1 MPNPAL
7 NEKVF
12 QREAGGALRDGWAA
26 PDRPIPAAP
35 DTVSPWTPAPPL
47 ATGDGEV
54 MTVRGIASAT
64 GVLLALLLVGA
75 AVGWAQVVVK
85 TVGQGDLEQVTA
97 DVPVLL
103 IPALLVGLGFAIA
116 TIFRPRWARVTS
128 PIYALAEG
136 LVVGIISHLYEAE
149 FTGIVLQAVGL
160 TVAVF
165 LFMLVM
171 FATGRIRVTDKM
183 RVMIIAST
191 GAIFAVYLLS
201 MVARLFGGDV
211 PFIHDSG
218 TFGIVFS
225 LLVVGVAS
233 MNLLLDFDFC
243 QRAVAAGAPKSM
255 EWYAAFGLLVT
266 LVWLYLELLRLLSKL
281 RSR

>member
-1 MPNPAL
+1 MPNPTL

-12 QREAGGALRDGWAA
+12 QREAGGELRDGWAA

-35 DTVSPWTPAPPL
+35 DTVSPWTPAPPKT
-47 ATGDGEV
+47 TGDGEV

-75 AVGWAQVVVK
+75 AVGWAQVTVK
-85 TVGQGDLEQVTA
+85 TIGEGRLQQVTA
-97 DVPVLL
+97 DIPPLL
-103 IPALLVGLGFAIA
+103 LPALLVGLAFAIA
-116 TIFRPRWARVTS
+116 TIFRPRWARVTA
-128 PIYALAEG
+128 PLYALAEG
-136 LVVGIISHLYEAE
+136 LVVGIISHVYEAE
-149 FTGIVLQAVGL
+149 FSGIVLQAVGL

-171 FATGRIRVTDKM
+171 FATGRIQVTDKL
-183 RVMIIAST
+183 RVMIMAST
-191 GAIFAVYLLS
+191 AAIFVVYLLS

-243 QRAVAAGAPKSM
+243 QRAVAARAPKHM

>member
-12 QREAGGALRDGWAA
+12 QREAADLHDGWAA

-35 DTVSPWTPAPPL
+35 DTVSPWTPEPPKAP
-47 ATGDGEV
+47 AGEL

-75 AVGWAQVVVK
+75 GVGWGQVSVT
-85 TVGQGDLEQVTA
+85 TVGEGALREVTA

-103 IPALLVGLGFAIA
+103 LPALLVGLALAFA
-116 TIFRPRWARVTS
+116 TIFRPHWARITA

-136 LVVGIISHLYEAE
+136 LVVGIISHLYEAQYS
-149 FTGIVLQAVGL
+149 GIVLQAVGL

-171 FATGRIRVTDKM
+171 FATGRIKVTDKM
-183 RVMIIAST
+183 RVMIMAST
-191 GAIFAVYLLS
+191 AAIFVVYMLS
-201 MVARLFGGDV
+201 MVVRLFGGDV

-218 TFGIVFS
+218 LFGIVFS
-225 LLVVGVAS
+225 LFVVGIAS

-243 QRAVAAGAPKSM
+243 QRAVAAGTPKRM
-255 EWYAAFGLLVT
+255 EWY
-266 LVWLYLELLRLLSKL
+266 
-281 RSR
+281 

>member
-12 QREAGGALRDGWAA
+12 QRESGGELRDGWAA

-35 DTVSPWTPAPPL
+35 DTVSPWTPAPPRS
-47 ATGDGEV
+47 AGDDDV
-54 MTVRGIASAT
+54 ITVRGITSAT

-85 TVGQGDLEQVTA
+85 TTGVGDFEQVTA

-103 IPALLVGLGFAIA
+103 FPALLVAVGLAFA
-116 TIFRPRWARVTS
+116 TIFRPRWARITA
-128 PIYALAEG
+128 PLYAVAEG
-136 LVVGIISHLYEAE
+136 LVVGAISHLYDAE
-149 FTGIVLQAVGL
+149 YAGIVLQAVGL
-160 TVAVF
+160 TVFVF
-165 LFMLVM
+165 AFMLVM
-171 FATGRIRVTDKM
+171 FATGRIRVTEKM
-183 RVMIIAST
+183 RTMIITST
-191 GAIFAVYLLS
+191 FAIFAVYLVS
-201 MVARLFGGDV
+201 MVARLVGGDV

-218 TFGIVFS
+218 MFGIVFS
-225 LLVVGVAS
+225 VLVVGVAS

-243 QRAVAAGAPKSM
+243 QRAVAARAPKTM
-255 EWYAAFGLLVT
+255 EWYSAFALVLT

-281 RSR
+281 RAR

>member
-12 QREAGGALRDGWAA
+12 QRESDGALRDGWAS

-35 DTVSPWTPAPPL
+35 DTVSPWTPAPPRG
-47 ATGDGEV
+47 ADDGDV
-54 MTVRGIASAT
+54 MSVRGIGSAT
-64 GVLLALLLVGA
+64 GVLLALLLVSA

-85 TVGQGDLEQVTA
+85 TVGRGDLEQVTA

-103 IPALLVGLGFAIA
+103 LPALLVGLALALA
-116 TIFRPRWARVTS
+116 TIFRPRWARITA
-128 PIYALAEG
+128 PIYAVAEG

-225 LLVVGVAS
+225 LLVVGIAS

-243 QRAVAAGAPKSM
+243 QRAVAARAPKSM
-255 EWYAAFGLLVT
+255 EWYAAFGLVLT

-281 RSR
+281 RGR